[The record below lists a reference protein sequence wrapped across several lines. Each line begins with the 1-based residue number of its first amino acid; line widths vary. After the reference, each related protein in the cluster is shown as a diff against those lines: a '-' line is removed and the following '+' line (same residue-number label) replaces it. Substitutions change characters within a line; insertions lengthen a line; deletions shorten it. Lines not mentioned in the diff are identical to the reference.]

1 MRDLSEIVTGLE
13 AKISKL
19 IKRQSQL
26 QEQYSRLVQENKG
39 LQLEVAGKQRKIEE
53 LENRYDSLRV
63 ARTMVGSKEDKHMT
77 KLKIN
82 ALIREIDKCIVEL
95 SD

>member
-1 MRDLSEIVTGLE
+1 MSNLFEIVTGLE
-13 AKISKL
+13 TKISKL
-19 IKRQSQL
+19 IRRQAQL
-26 QEQYSRLVQENKG
+26 QEENSK
-39 LQLEVAGKQRKIEE
+39 LQQKNRNLQREVAERQRKIED
-53 LENRYDSLRV
+53 LEGKYESLRV
-63 ARTMVGSKEDKHMT
+63 ARTMVGSKEDKHVT

>member
-1 MRDLSEIVTGLE
+1 MSNLFEIVNGLE

-19 IKRQSQL
+19 IKRQAAL
-26 QEQYSRLVQENKG
+26 QEEHAKLVQMNRE
-39 LQLEVAGKQRKIEE
+39 LHQELDERQQRIEDLESKYE
-53 LENRYDSLRV
+53 SLRV
-63 ARTMVGSKEDKHMT
+63 ARTMVGSKEDKHVT

-82 ALIREIDKCIVEL
+82 ALIREIDRCIVEL

>member
-1 MRDLSEIVTGLE
+1 MQDLFEIVNGLE
-13 AKISKL
+13 ARISKM
-19 IKRQSQL
+19 IDRQTEL
-26 QEQYSRLVQENKG
+26 QEKYDNLVQENKW
-39 LQLEVAGKQRKIEE
+39 LQQEVASRQRKIEE
-53 LENRYDSLRV
+53 LENQYESLRV

-82 ALIREIDKCIVEL
+82 TLIREIDKCIVEL

>member
-1 MRDLSEIVTGLE
+1 MHDLFEIVNGLE

-19 IKRQSQL
+19 IERQTVL
-26 QEQYSRLVQENKG
+26 QEKYENLLQENKG
-39 LQLEVAGKQRKIEE
+39 LQQEVASRQVEIEN
-53 LENRYDSLRV
+53 LENQYESLIV

>member
-1 MRDLSEIVTGLE
+1 MFEIVNGLE

-19 IKRQSQL
+19 IERQTVL
-26 QEQYSRLVQENKG
+26 QEKYQKLLQENKG
-39 LQLEVAGKQRKIEE
+39 LQQEVASRQRKIEN
-53 LENRYDSLRV
+53 LENQYESLRV

>member
-1 MRDLSEIVTGLE
+1 MSNLFEIVTGLE
-13 AKISKL
+13 TKISKL
-19 IKRQSQL
+19 IRRQAELEQQNSKLLQENRSLQHEVAKRQ
-26 QEQYSRLVQENKG
+26 RK
-39 LQLEVAGKQRKIEE
+39 LED
-53 LENRYDSLRV
+53 LEAKYESLRV
-63 ARTMVGSKEDKHMT
+63 ARTMVGSKEDKHVT

>member
-1 MRDLSEIVTGLE
+1 MFEIVNGLE

-19 IKRQSQL
+19 IKRQTEL
-26 QEQYSRLVQENKG
+26 QEKYENLLQENKG
-39 LQLEVAGKQRKIEE
+39 LQQEVASRQRKVED
-53 LENRYDSLRV
+53 LENKYESLRV
-63 ARTMVGSKEDKHMT
+63 ARTMVGSKEDKHVT

>member
-1 MRDLSEIVTGLE
+1 MHDLFEIVSGLE
-13 AKISKL
+13 DKISKL
-19 IKRQSQL
+19 IDRQSLL
-26 QEQYSRLVQENKG
+26 QEKFDSLLQENRE
-39 LQLEVAGKQRKIEE
+39 LQQEVASRQRKIEE
-53 LENRYDSLRV
+53 LENQYESLRV
-63 ARTMVGSKEDKHMT
+63 ARTMVGSKEDKHLT

>member
-1 MRDLSEIVTGLE
+1 MRDLFEIVTGLE
-13 AKISKL
+13 AKITKL
-19 IKRQSQL
+19 VERQTQL
-26 QEQYSRLVQENKG
+26 QEQNARLLQENRG
-39 LQLEVAGKQRKIEE
+39 LQQEVESGRRKIED

>member
-1 MRDLSEIVTGLE
+1 MQDLFEIVNGLE
-13 AKISKL
+13 AKISNL
-19 IKRQSQL
+19 IERQTVL
-26 QEQYSRLVQENKG
+26 QEKYKNLLQENKG
-39 LQLEVAGKQRKIEE
+39 LQHEVASRQRKIED
-53 LENRYDSLRV
+53 LENQYDSLRV

>member
-1 MRDLSEIVTGLE
+1 MSKLFEIVNGLE

-19 IKRQSQL
+19 IKRQAAL
-26 QEQYSRLVQENKG
+26 QEEHAKLVQMNRE
-39 LQLEVAGKQRKIEE
+39 LHQELDERQQRIEDLESKYE
-53 LENRYDSLRV
+53 SLRV
-63 ARTMVGSKEDKHMT
+63 ARTMVGSKEDKHVT

-82 ALIREIDKCIVEL
+82 ALIREIDRCIVEL

>member
-1 MRDLSEIVTGLE
+1 MKKLLEIAAELE

-19 IKRQSQL
+19 VSKQAIL
-26 QEQYSRLVQENKG
+26 HQENSKLVQQNND
-39 LQLEVAGKQRKIEE
+39 LQQQVHEQNERMRDLES
-53 LENRYDSLRV
+53 RYESLRV
-63 ARTMVGSKEDKHMT
+63 ANTIVGSKEDKHVT

>member
-1 MRDLSEIVTGLE
+1 MHDLFEIVNGLE

-19 IKRQSQL
+19 VERQTVL
-26 QEQYSRLVQENKG
+26 QEKCETLLLENKG
-39 LQLEVAGKQRKIEE
+39 LQHEVASRQRKIED
-53 LENRYDSLRV
+53 LENQYDSLRV

>member
-1 MRDLSEIVTGLE
+1 MSDLFEIVNGLE
-13 AKISKL
+13 TKISKL
-19 IKRQSQL
+19 IKRQAEL
-26 QEQYSRLVQENKG
+26 QEENLKLAQQNRDLQQVMAKRQHRIEDLENKY
-39 LQLEVAGKQRKIEE
+39 E
-53 LENRYDSLRV
+53 SLRV
-63 ARTMVGSKEDKHMT
+63 ARTMVGSKEDKHIT

>member
-1 MRDLSEIVTGLE
+1 MSNLFEIVTGLE
-13 AKISKL
+13 TKISKL
-19 IKRQSQL
+19 IRRRAEL
-26 QEQYSRLVQENKG
+26 EQENSKL
-39 LQLEVAGKQRKIEE
+39 LQQNKSLQHKVAEQQRKMEDLDRKYE
-53 LENRYDSLRV
+53 SLRV
-63 ARTMVGSKEDKHMT
+63 ARTMVGSKEDKHIT

>member
-1 MRDLSEIVTGLE
+1 MQDLFEIVNGLE
-13 AKISKL
+13 TKISKL
-19 IKRQSQL
+19 IERQTRL
-26 QEQYSRLVQENKG
+26 QEVNSRLLQENRE
-39 LQLEVAGKQRKIEE
+39 LQQEVVSKQRKIEN
-53 LENRYDSLRV
+53 LENQYESLRV

>member
-26 QEQYSRLVQENKG
+26 QEQYSRLLQENKG

-53 LENRYDSLRV
+53 LENQYDSLRV

>member
-1 MRDLSEIVTGLE
+1 MHDLFEIVNGLE

-19 IKRQSQL
+19 IERQTVL
-26 QEQYSRLVQENKG
+26 REKYDILLQENKE
-39 LQLEVAGKQRKIEE
+39 LQQEVASRQRKIED
-53 LENRYDSLRV
+53 LENQYDSLRV

>member
-1 MRDLSEIVTGLE
+1 MS
-13 AKISKL
+13 A
-19 IKRQSQL
+19 
-26 QEQYSRLVQENKG
+26 RLNCKGSNENLLQENKG
-39 LQLEVAGKQRKIEE
+39 LQQEVASKQRKIED
-53 LENRYDSLRV
+53 LENQYESLRI

>member
-26 QEQYSRLVQENKG
+26 QEQYSRLLQENKG
-39 LQLEVAGKQRKIEE
+39 LQQEVAGKQRKIEE
-53 LENRYDSLRV
+53 LEDQYDSLRV

>member
-1 MRDLSEIVTGLE
+1 MHDLFEIVNGLE

-19 IKRQSQL
+19 IERQTVL
-26 QEQYSRLVQENKG
+26 QEKYEKLLQENKG
-39 LQLEVAGKQRKIEE
+39 LQQEVASRQGKIEN
-53 LENRYDSLRV
+53 LENQYESLRV

>member
-1 MRDLSEIVTGLE
+1 MKKLLEIAAELE

-19 IKRQSQL
+19 LKRQAIL
-26 QEQYSRLVQENKG
+26 HQENLKLVQENDD
-39 LQLEVAGKQRKIEE
+39 LQQQVREQNERIDD
-53 LENRYDSLRV
+53 LENRYESLRV
-63 ARTMVGSKEDKHMT
+63 ANTIVGSKEDKHVT

-82 ALIREIDKCIVEL
+82 ALIREIDKCIVQL

>member
-1 MRDLSEIVTGLE
+1 MSNLFEIVNGLE

-19 IKRQSQL
+19 IKRQAAL
-26 QEQYSRLVQENKG
+26 QEENAKLLRVNKELHQEMGERQK
-39 LQLEVAGKQRKIEE
+39 KIED
-53 LENRYDSLRV
+53 LESKYESLRV
-63 ARTMVGSKEDKHMT
+63 ARTMVGSKEDKHVT

>member
-1 MRDLSEIVTGLE
+1 MRDLFEIVTGLE
-13 AKISKL
+13 EKISKL
-19 IKRQSQL
+19 IERQSQL
-26 QEQYSRLVQENKG
+26 QEQNTKLMRVNKE
-39 LQLEVAGKQRKIEE
+39 LQQQVVSGQSKIEN
-53 LENRYDSLRV
+53 LEKQYESLKV

>member
-1 MRDLSEIVTGLE
+1 MKKLLEIAAELE

-19 IKRQSQL
+19 LNRQAIL
-26 QEQYSRLVQENKG
+26 HQENLKLVQQNKN
-39 LQLEVAGKQRKIEE
+39 LQQQVHEQNERIQDLES
-53 LENRYDSLRV
+53 RYESLRV
-63 ARTMVGSKEDKHMT
+63 ANTIVGSKEDKHVT

-82 ALIREIDKCIVEL
+82 ALIREIDKCIVQL

>member
-1 MRDLSEIVTGLE
+1 MRDLFEIVSGLE

-19 IKRQSQL
+19 VERQTQL
-26 QEQYSRLVQENKG
+26 QEQNLKLLQENKE
-39 LQLEVAGKQRKIEE
+39 LQQEVVSEQRKIED
-53 LENRYDSLRV
+53 LENQYESLRV

-82 ALIREIDKCIVEL
+82 TLIREIDKCIVEL

>member
-1 MRDLSEIVTGLE
+1 MRDLFEIVTGLE
-13 AKISKL
+13 TKITKL
-19 IKRQSQL
+19 VEAQKQL
-26 QEQYSRLVQENKG
+26 QEQNARLLQENRG
-39 LQLEVAGKQRKIEE
+39 LQQEVERGQRKIED

>member
-1 MRDLSEIVTGLE
+1 MHDLFEIVNGLE

-19 IKRQSQL
+19 IERQTVL
-26 QEQYSRLVQENKG
+26 QEKYQKLLQENKG
-39 LQLEVAGKQRKIEE
+39 LQQEVASRQRKIEN
-53 LENRYDSLRV
+53 LENQYESLRV

>member
-1 MRDLSEIVTGLE
+1 MHDLFEIVNGLE

-19 IKRQSQL
+19 IERQTVL
-26 QEQYSRLVQENKG
+26 QEKYQKLLQENKG
-39 LQLEVAGKQRKIEE
+39 LQQEVVSRQRKIEN
-53 LENRYDSLRV
+53 LENQYESLRV

>member
-1 MRDLSEIVTGLE
+1 MHDLFEIVNGLE

-19 IKRQSQL
+19 IERQTEL
-26 QEQYSRLVQENKG
+26 QGKYENLLHENKG
-39 LQLEVAGKQRKIEE
+39 LQQEVVSKQRKIED
-53 LENRYDSLRV
+53 LENQYESLRI

>member
-1 MRDLSEIVTGLE
+1 MRDLFEIVTGLE

-19 IKRQSQL
+19 IERQSQL
-26 QEQYSRLVQENKG
+26 QEQNTKLMRVNKE
-39 LQLEVAGKQRKIEE
+39 LQQQVVSGQSKIEN
-53 LENRYDSLRV
+53 LEKQYESLRV

>member
-1 MRDLSEIVTGLE
+1 MSNLFDIVTGLE
-13 AKISKL
+13 KKISRLIRRQAELREENSKL
-19 IKRQSQL
+19 QQENRNLRQEVVKRQQ
-26 QEQYSRLVQENKG
+26 
-39 LQLEVAGKQRKIEE
+39 KIED
-53 LENRYDSLRV
+53 LEHKYESLRV
-63 ARTMVGSKEDKHMT
+63 ARTMVGSKEDKHVT

>member
-1 MRDLSEIVTGLE
+1 MHDLFEIVNGLE

-19 IKRQSQL
+19 IERQTVL
-26 QEQYSRLVQENKG
+26 QEKYDKLLQENKG
-39 LQLEVAGKQRKIEE
+39 LQQEVASRQAKIEN
-53 LENRYDSLRV
+53 LENQYESLRV

>member
-1 MRDLSEIVTGLE
+1 MSNLFEIVNGLE

-19 IKRQSQL
+19 IKKQATL
-26 QEQYSRLVQENKG
+26 QEENAKLLQMNRDLHQEMDER
-39 LQLEVAGKQRKIEE
+39 QRRIQDLESKYE
-53 LENRYDSLRV
+53 SLRV
-63 ARTMVGSKEDKHMT
+63 ARTMVGSKEDKHVT

-82 ALIREIDKCIVEL
+82 ALIREIDRCIVEL

>member
-1 MRDLSEIVTGLE
+1 MSNLFEIVTGLE
-13 AKISKL
+13 TKISKL
-19 IKRQSQL
+19 IRRQAKLEQENSKLL
-26 QEQYSRLVQENKG
+26 QENRS
-39 LQLEVAGKQRKIEE
+39 LQHKVAEQQRKMEDLDHKYE
-53 LENRYDSLRV
+53 SLRV
-63 ARTMVGSKEDKHMT
+63 ARTMVGSKEDKHVT

>member
-1 MRDLSEIVTGLE
+1 MNDLFEIVNGLE

-19 IKRQSQL
+19 IERQTVL
-26 QEQYSRLVQENKG
+26 QEKYEKLLQENKG
-39 LQLEVAGKQRKIEE
+39 LQQEVASRQRKIEN
-53 LENRYDSLRV
+53 LENQYESLRV

>member
-1 MRDLSEIVTGLE
+1 MSDLFEIVNGLE
-13 AKISKL
+13 TKISKL
-19 IKRQSQL
+19 IKRQAVL
-26 QEQYSRLVQENKG
+26 QEENAKLLRQNDDLRQEVAERRRNLADLENKY
-39 LQLEVAGKQRKIEE
+39 E
-53 LENRYDSLRV
+53 SLRV
-63 ARTMVGSKEDKHMT
+63 ARTMVGSKEDKHVT